1 MNKLS
6 LNNIITI
13 NDGTHEVTLKVSDE
27 VYNKLVKT
35 IKAKSNADGVELIS
49 NVTNEPKKT
58 TKTKP
63 IAKKSTTKSTT
74 KPVSKTT
81 TKAKPKAK
89 KSNDDFN
96 YDRYVSIAKELGV
109 YGKHGVW
116 KCARPAVYKVMNGE
130 ATMKQAMA
138 EIKKVIKANGWDK

>member
-35 IKAKSNADGVELIS
+35 IKAKSNAEGVELIS

-63 IAKKSTTKSTT
+63 VAKVTKSAS
-74 KPVSKTT
+74 KPKTT
-81 TKAKPKAK
+81 TKSKPKAK

-96 YDRYVSIAKELGV
+96 YDQYVSIAKELGV

-116 KCARPAVYKVMNGE
+116 KCARPAVDKVMNGE

-138 EIKKVIKANGWDK
+138 EVKKVIKTNGWDK